1 MSFRYLKG
9 PLIIIFLIDAPYVI
23 RYVTGVPFLD
33 HKSNIKGVPFL
44 PKWYTAV
51 STKVV
56 PQKR

>member
-44 PKWYTAV
+44 PKWYI
-51 STKVV
+51 KG
-56 PQKR
+56 